1 MEFTY
6 YYEETSQDTR
16 SWEIESEVMLTE
28 NQIMELST
36 EVSFKDGD
44 TSTGDTYKVTFKG
57 TEYGDDTQ
65 YEVNGDDVK
74 EED

>member
-1 MEFTY
+1 
-6 YYEETSQDTR
+6 
-16 SWEIESEVMLTE
+16 MLTE